1 MGIVETVGKAETVK
15 VDEAKEETDWE
26 FVARE
31 DIVAFADTEIDEV
44 ADMQAVTDGDADVV
58 AEKDSSSVLIGL
70 FESEKV
76 GVTVVDAERVTIA
89 SIVTLGLTETLGV
102 PDSDL
107 DVVGVKVTTT
117 IVAVTLELA

>member
-1 MGIVETVGKAETVK
+1 MGIVETVRKAETVN

-44 ADMQAVTDGDADVV
+44 ADMQAVTAGDADVV
-58 AEKDSSSVLIGL
+58 AEKDLSSVLIGL

>member
-1 MGIVETVGKAETVK
+1 VGIVETVGKAETVK

-44 ADMQAVTDGDADVV
+44 ADMQAVTAGDADVV

-76 GVTVVDAERVTIA
+76 GITVVDAERVTIA

>member
-1 MGIVETVGKAETVK
+1 MGIVETVRKAETVK
-15 VDEAKEETDWE
+15 VDEAKEETGWE
-26 FVARE
+26 FVASE

-44 ADMQAVTDGDADVV
+44 ADMQAVTAGDADVV